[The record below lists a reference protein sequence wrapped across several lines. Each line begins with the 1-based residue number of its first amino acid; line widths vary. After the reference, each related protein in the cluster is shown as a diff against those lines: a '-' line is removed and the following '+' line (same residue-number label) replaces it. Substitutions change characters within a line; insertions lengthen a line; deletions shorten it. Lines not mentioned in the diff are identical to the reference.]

1 MLCFDVSVVTRVA
14 GWIEIEIVA
23 LLLQQGQFILL
34 INQNSVVL
42 PTFY

>member
-1 MLCFDVSVVTRVA
+1 MKH
-14 GWIEIEIVA
+14 VA

-34 INQNSVVL
+34 INQNCVVL